1 MRFALVALAMA
12 LGTTGAQA
20 FAPDVSPRP
29 YVRDASPVMT
39 VQASAPNPRF
49 DSWVRAF
56 RSRALGQGI
65 SARTFDA
72 AFQGAQYLPDVIAK
86 DRNQAEFVKPIWEYL
101 DSAVSDKRVRNG
113 KAALRKNR
121 RILADIERRYG
132 VEAEVVV
139 AVWGMESAYGEFR
152 GDTPVISALATL
164 AFDGRRGRF
173 FEQQLVAALRILQAG
188 DISADRMTGSWAG
201 AMGHTQFI
209 PTSYEAF
216 AQDFRGDG
224 RRDIW
229 SDDPTDALAST
240 AAYLARSGWQRG
252 QPWGVEVRLPR
263 GFDYSQAG
271 TRQSVAAWTSA
282 GVRGVDDNAVP
293 NHGEARLLLPA
304 GARGAAFLTF
314 RNFQV
319 IERYNAA
326 DAYVIGVGHLSD
338 RITGGPAIQAKWPEG
353 DRGLRFAER
362 QELQRRLTQAG
373 FNTKGAD
380 GIIGPNTIRAIKG
393 FQQAEG
399 LVPDGYASFDLLRR
413 LR

>member
-1 MRFALVALAMA
+1 MRFALVALALA
-12 LGTTGAQA
+12 VGSSAHA

-29 YVRDASPVMT
+29 FTRDAGPVVT
-39 VQASAPNPRF
+39 VQSSASAARF
-49 DSWVRAF
+49 QSWVQGFRA
-56 RSRALGQGI
+56 RALGQGI
-65 SARTFDA
+65 SSRTFDA
-72 AFQGAQYLPDVIAK
+72 AFQGARYLPDVIEK

-101 DSAVSDKRVRNG
+101 DSAVSTKRVRNG
-113 KAALRKNR
+113 KAALRQNR
-121 RILADIERRYG
+121 RVLSEIEGRYG
-132 VEAEVVV
+132 VEAAVVV

-173 FEQQLVAALRILQAG
+173 FEQQLVAALRILQSG

-252 QPWGVEVRLPR
+252 QPWGMEVQLPG
-263 GFDYSQAG
+263 GFDYGQAG
-271 TRQSVAAWTSA
+271 IQKPVTAWNAA
-282 GVRGVDDNAVP
+282 GVRGVDGKAVP
-293 NHGEARLLLPA
+293 NYGNARLLLPA

-338 RITGGPAIQAKWPEG
+338 RIKGGPAIQADWPEG

-393 FQQAEG
+393 FQQSKG
-399 LVPDGYASFDLLRR
+399 LIPDGYASFDLLRR